1 MQPFTTLTSRVIPLP
16 LKDIDTD
23 MLIPAQYLTSV
34 SREGYGENL
43 FRRLRDQD
51 PEFPLNLEKFK
62 GGKILVTLSN
72 FGCGSSREHAVW
84 ALVDWGIRVVMAPS
98 FADIFSSNSGKNGL
112 LLIRL
117 PEAIIMEIL
126 NTAEAGDFDA
136 TVSLEAQT
144 VTLPDGRVIPFDYDP
159 FRKTC
164 LLQGYD
170 DLDYL
175 MAARPEIDAYQTR
188 RSEHVFYDTTTP
200 NHPEALHPRV

>member
-117 PEAIIMEIL
+117 PEEVIVEIL
-126 NTAEAGDFDA
+126 ATAEAGDFDA
-136 TVSLEAQT
+136 TVNLETQT

-175 MAARPEIDAYQTR
+175 MAARPEIDAHQKR

-200 NHPEALHPRV
+200 NHPEALHPHV